1 MTCRE
6 LGASEVKTY
15 EAELPNR
22 SSVCPDFR
30 GDFQS
35 AAAGVLLPGISR

>member
-1 MTCRE
+1 M
-6 LGASEVKTY
+6 KTY

-22 SSVCPDFR
+22 SSFYPVFR
-30 GDFQS
+30 NDFQS